1 MIDYEGALYYHRNPK
16 PGKLAIQATK
26 PLANQRDLALAY
38 SPGVAAACQEI
49 VRDPREVAT
58 LTSRANLV
66 AVISNGTAVLGLGAI
81 GPLAAKPVMEGKA
94 VLFKKFAD
102 IDVFDIEVNELD
114 PDKLV
119 EIIASLEPTFG
130 AINLED
136 IKAPECFIVEQKL
149 KARLNIPVFHD
160 DQHGTAICVSAAVL
174 NGLRL
179 VGKNLSEVKLVVNGA
194 GAAAI
199 ACLNLL
205 VKLGIRKEN
214 ILLVDQ
220 AGVIYQ
226 GRTARMTPYKEAYAV
241 QTERRTLA
249 DAVVSA
255 DVFLGLS
262 VGGVLTPK
270 MVATMVEEPLIF
282 ALANPTP
289 EIMPE
294 EAYAVRP
301 KAIIATGRSDYP
313 NQVNNVLCFPFIFR
327 GALDVG
333 ATQINSAMQMAAVHA
348 IADLVTST
356 ELSLT
361 TGDVSAMLESTY
373 GIQKVEFGPNY
384 IIPKPFDP
392 RLMTAIPPAVAK
404 AAIESGVASRPF
416 TDFEA
421 YTEQLAQHTYRSAN
435 IMKVVFYRAKEDP
448 KRLIFSEG
456 EDFRVLRSVQVL
468 LDEQCITSPI
478 IIGRQQVI
486 EEQIAQ
492 LRLHIRPAVDFE
504 LIDPQ
509 NYPRNQA
516 LAEEYHTIMG
526 RQGIWPA
533 QAEVAVRSQ
542 TTVLAA
548 LLLREGKADALI
560 TGPVGTFQ
568 DHLQHIANIIG
579 LREGVSLL
587 SAMQLLILDKGTY
600 FIADT
605 SVNVEPTASQLAE
618 ITLLA
623 AREVS
628 RFGITPKV
636 ALVSHSN
643 FGSKDTPSA
652 AKMRE
657 ALQLIQTQAP
667 ELECDGEM
675 QSDSA
680 LLESVRQR
688 IYPNSY
694 LKGEA
699 NLLIMPNLDAASI
712 TFNAIKVLA
721 NGVSVGPILLG
732 MNKPVHIVSRS
743 VTTRGL
749 VNLSALA
756 AVDAQICTG

>member
-1 MIDYEGALYYHRNPK
+1 
-16 PGKLAIQATK
+16 
-26 PLANQRDLALAY
+26 
-38 SPGVAAACQEI
+38 
-49 VRDPREVAT
+49 
-58 LTSRANLV
+58 
-66 AVISNGTAVLGLGAI
+66 
-81 GPLAAKPVMEGKA
+81 
-94 VLFKKFAD
+94 
-102 IDVFDIEVNELD
+102 
-114 PDKLV
+114 
-119 EIIASLEPTFG
+119 
-130 AINLED
+130 
-136 IKAPECFIVEQKL
+136 
-149 KARLNIPVFHD
+149 
-160 DQHGTAICVSAAVL
+160 
-174 NGLRL
+174 
-179 VGKNLSEVKLVVNGA
+179 
-194 GAAAI
+194 
-199 ACLNLL
+199 
-205 VKLGIRKEN
+205 
-214 ILLVDQ
+214 
-220 AGVIYQ
+220 
-226 GRTARMTPYKEAYAV
+226 
-241 QTERRTLA
+241 
-249 DAVVSA
+249 
-255 DVFLGLS
+255 
-262 VGGVLTPK
+262 
-270 MVATMVEEPLIF
+270 
-282 ALANPTP
+282 
-289 EIMPE
+289 
-294 EAYAVRP
+294 
-301 KAIIATGRSDYP
+301 
-313 NQVNNVLCFPFIFR
+313 
-327 GALDVG
+327 
-333 ATQINSAMQMAAVHA
+333 
-348 IADLVTST
+348 
-356 ELSLT
+356 
-361 TGDVSAMLESTY
+361 
-373 GIQKVEFGPNY
+373 
-384 IIPKPFDP
+384 
-392 RLMTAIPPAVAK
+392 
-404 AAIESGVASRPF
+404 
-416 TDFEA
+416 
-421 YTEQLAQHTYRSAN
+421 
-435 IMKVVFYRAKEDP
+435 
-448 KRLIFSEG
+448 
-456 EDFRVLRSVQVL
+456 
-468 LDEQCITSPI
+468 
-478 IIGRQQVI
+478 
-486 EEQIAQ
+486 
-492 LRLHIRPAVDFE
+492 
-504 LIDPQ
+504 
-509 NYPRNQA
+509 
-516 LAEEYHTIMG
+516 MG

-628 RFGITPKV
+628 RFGITPKI